1 MDVAQGEMVE
11 AELTKLV
18 EKRAALEDP
27 EAKEE
32 LRVRSTERY
41 NARKQEEMR
50 AAWCEYH

>member
-32 LRVRSTERY
+32 LWVRSTERY
-41 NARKQEEMR
+41 NAHKQEEMR